1 MTDLR
6 ALCVYCAASNKVDPC
21 HLEAARELGRL
32 AAQRGIRIVF
42 GAGSVGLMGALAEG
56 ALAEDGEVIGII
68 PEHIEQWELG
78 HKGISEYIV
87 VPSMHE
93 RKKLMFERA
102 DAFCVLPG
110 GLGTLDETL
119 EMITWRQLQMH
130 DKPIVLVNNAGYWD
144 PLLRLIDHVIAEG
157 FLHQD
162 PEKLFQV
169 VSEVREVFDAI
180 AAAPPPG
187 RPDLVERL

>member
-6 ALCVYCAASNKVDPC
+6 ALCVYCAASNKVAPR
-21 HLEAARELGRL
+21 HLEAARDLGRL
-32 AAQRGIRIVF
+32 AARRSIRIVF

-56 ALAEDGEVIGII
+56 VLSEDGEITGII

-78 HKGISEYIV
+78 HKGISEYLV

-144 PLLRLIDHVIAEG
+144 PLLRLIDHIIAEG
-157 FLHQD
+157 FLHQA

-169 VSEVREVFDAI
+169 VSQVEEVFDAI